1 MDIDKEETGKASL
14 ESLEW
19 TFFILKMEPRDEDD
33 QSDEYLEN
41 SVYFVYQSPEMKRI
55 YIKYAPHMVF
65 LHATYKTSKYAL
77 ALFFLVVP

>member
-1 MDIDKEETGKASL
+1 MDIDKEETGKVSL

-19 TFFILKMEPRDEDD
+19 TFFILKMEPSDEDD

-55 YIKYAPHMVF
+55 YI
-65 LHATYKTSKYAL
+65 
-77 ALFFLVVP
+77 